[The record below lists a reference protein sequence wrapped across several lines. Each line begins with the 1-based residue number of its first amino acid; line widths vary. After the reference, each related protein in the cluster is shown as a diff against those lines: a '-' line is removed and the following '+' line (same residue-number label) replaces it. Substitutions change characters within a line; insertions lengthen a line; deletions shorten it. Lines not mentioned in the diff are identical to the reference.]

1 MLLGEYYN
9 MGRKL
14 SFRGLLADGST
25 DKIQLQTI
33 DGMKGYK
40 ITKFQLMPGN
50 PTDDNIE
57 VVVQIFKTATAA
69 AAATVKP
76 NFSDNTLLAAAY
88 IEDNAGDDNTFHTDQ
103 VIFDNEVVNQN
114 IFIVSSAATATNDGV
129 NYYFELE
136 QIMLDLN
143 EATVAT
149 LKNLRS
155 NSTPG

>member
-1 MLLGEYYN
+1 

-69 AAATVKP
+69 AATVKP

-114 IFIVSSAATATNDGV
+114 IFIVSSAATASTDGV

-136 QIMLDLN
+136 QMMLDLN